1 MHFLGSVEMR
11 RDMEAAA
18 QLEEKLRKADAEAE
32 ALRLEQ
38 KKVEEEKARI
48 AEAAA
53 TQMQQTEAEVSNN
66 RPNDGDKKIVTA
78 SLLYVEEKGQRSWSQ
93 GCQNGQRS
101 RRKEKRSQPPKTAG
115 TVLILP
121 LSSPITFPVSIL

>member
-1 MHFLGSVEMR
+1 MR

-78 SLLYVEEKGQRSWSQ
+78 SLLYVEEKGQRS
-93 GCQNGQRS
+93 
-101 RRKEKRSQPPKTAG
+101 
-115 TVLILP
+115 
-121 LSSPITFPVSIL
+121 

>member
-53 TQMQQTEAEVSNN
+53 TQMQQTEAEVS
-66 RPNDGDKKIVTA
+66 PNDGDKKIVTA